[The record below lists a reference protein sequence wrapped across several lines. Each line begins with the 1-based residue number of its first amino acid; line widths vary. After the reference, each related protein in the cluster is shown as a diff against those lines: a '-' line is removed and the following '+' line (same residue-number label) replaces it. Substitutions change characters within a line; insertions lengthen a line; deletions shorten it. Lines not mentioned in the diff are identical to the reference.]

1 MTSVSTVGFSFFIW
15 LKDYAANRCER
26 GEENVRKSLFRRWE
40 FEAARDRGIDRGRI
54 FWGLTE
60 DVYSVERR
68 RSSCM
73 DSLNL

>member
-26 GEENVRKSLFRRWE
+26 GEENARKSLFRRWE
-40 FEAARDRGIDRGRI
+40 FEAARDRG
-54 FWGLTE
+54 LTE

-68 RSSCM
+68 RGS
-73 DSLNL
+73 

>member
-26 GEENVRKSLFRRWE
+26 GEENARKSLFRRWE
-40 FEAARDRGIDRGRI
+40 FEAARDRG
-54 FWGLTE
+54 LTE

-68 RSSCM
+68 RSSCL